1 MVFQKC
7 LKLDSLKLKICADK
21 DCNNE
26 FKQYNSLS
34 KYCSSSCMNKNK
46 KVNLKLKPLYKIPQV
61 SDKRKVLNAKYS
73 VLRIEFLGKKENQ
86 ICPIT
91 KYPATEIHHTYCG
104 KDRAKYFLDTKT
116 WIAVS
121 RDGHNWIH
129 DNPKEARE
137 LEYLK

>member
-1 MVFQKC
+1 MGSFIE
-7 LKLDSLKLKICADK
+7 KICKDK
-21 DCNNE
+21 DCDNV

-34 KYCSSSCMNKNK
+34 NYCSPTCKNKNK
-46 KVNLKLKPLYKIPQV
+46 KPNLKLKSLYKIPKV
-61 SDKRKVLNAKYS
+61 SNKRKVDNAKYL
-73 VLRIEFLGKKENQ
+73 VLRIEFLGKKENK

-104 KDRAKYFLDTKT
+104 KDRAKYFLDTTT

-137 LEYLK
+137 LGFLK

>member
-1 MVFQKC
+1 
-7 LKLDSLKLKICADK
+7 LADIKLKVCADK
-21 DCNNE
+21 NCSNE
-26 FKQYNSLS
+26 FKQYNSLQ
-34 KYCSSSCMNKNK
+34 KYCGSVCMNKNRK
-46 KVNLKLKPLYKIPQV
+46 PDLKLKSLYKIPKV
-61 SDKRKVLNAKYS
+61 SDKRKVENAKYL
-73 VLRIEFLGKKENQ
+73 VLRIEFLGKKENN

-104 KDRAKYFLDTKT
+104 KDRAKYYLDTTT

-137 LEYLK
+137 LGYLK

>member
-1 MVFQKC
+1 MDNFNQKKC
-7 LKLDSLKLKICADK
+7 KNKECGKI
-21 DCNNE
+21 
-26 FKQYNSLS
+26 FKQYNSLQS
-34 KYCSSSCMNKNK
+34 YCSLACKSKCKPPD
-46 KVNLKLKPLYKIPQV
+46 LKLKSLYKIPKV
-61 SDKRKVLNAKYS
+61 SDKRKVDNAKYL

-104 KDRAKYFLDTKT
+104 KDRAKYYLDTTT

-137 LEYLK
+137 LGFLK

>member
-1 MVFQKC
+1 MNEV
-7 LKLDSLKLKICADK
+7 KLKVCADK
-21 DCNNE
+21 NCNKE
-26 FKQYNSLS
+26 FRQFNSLQ
-34 KYCSSSCMNKNK
+34 KFCSSVCMNKNK
-46 KVNLKLKPLYKIPQV
+46 KPDLKLKSLYKIPKV
-61 SDKRKVLNAKYS
+61 SDKRKIENAKYS

-91 KYPATEIHHTYCG
+91 KYPAIEIHHTYCG
-104 KDRAKYFLDTKT
+104 KDRAKYYLDTTT

-137 LEYLK
+137 LGYLK